1 MSYCFN
7 SVINSFYYLLSD
19 STFNLVPN
27 TQTSVTTAFSQGSYH
42 LYVKTVKK
50 RNYSYLNLIQ
60 HFRNPKVSID
70 KMNIIVVYYL
80 ILCFSDKTL

>member
-7 SVINSFYYLLSD
+7 SDINNFYYLLSD

-42 LYVKTVKK
+42 LYVITVKK
-50 RNYSYLNLIQ
+50 LFILKPYSA
-60 HFRNPKVSID
+60 F
-70 KMNIIVVYYL
+70 
-80 ILCFSDKTL
+80 